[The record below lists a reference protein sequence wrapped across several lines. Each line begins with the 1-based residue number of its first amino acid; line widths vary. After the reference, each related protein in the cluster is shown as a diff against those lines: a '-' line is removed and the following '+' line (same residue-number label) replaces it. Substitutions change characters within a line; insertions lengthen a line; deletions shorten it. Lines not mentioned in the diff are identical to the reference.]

1 MSNNISNLI
10 RQEMAKLEKQYK
22 GLGEALKVIDEISGG
37 KSSGIKLSSLSGLID
52 SGGEK
57 RGPGRPPGKKRG
69 PKPKAKIAQVAKVA
83 KAPKPVGRPG
93 KKGAKPGKRPKR
105 GIKLNSA
112 IRDYIKSAG
121 RFVSSPELSNKFSA
135 HYPEKS
141 KADFTK
147 YVSVLL
153 SISKKNKELNSTN
166 FDKSGKEQRAAFW
179 GMPEW
184 FSNGK
189 AKNEFY
195 K

>member
-1 MSNNISNLI
+1 MSNNITTLI

-22 GLGEALKVIDEISGG
+22 GLAEALKVISEINGG
-37 KSSGIKLSSLSGLID
+37 KPSGIKLSSLSGLLD
-52 SGGEK
+52 SGVVK
-57 RGPGRPPGKKRG
+57 RGPGRPAGKKRG
-69 PKPKAKIAQVAKVA
+69 PKPGA
-83 KAPKPVGRPG
+83 KAGKPAARPG

-105 GIKLNSA
+105 AIKLNTA

-121 RFVSSPELSNKFSA
+121 RFVSSPELSNKFAS

-153 SISKKNKELNSTN
+153 SISKKKKELNSTN
-166 FDKSGKEQRAAFW
+166 FDKSGKEQRAAYW
-179 GMPEW
+179 GLPEW

-189 AKNEFY
+189 AKADYY

>member
-1 MSNNISNLI
+1 MSNNISTLI

-22 GLGEALKVIDEISGG
+22 GLGEALKVINEINGG
-37 KSSGIKLSSLSGLID
+37 KSSGIKLSTLSNLIE
-52 SGGEK
+52 SGVVK
-57 RGPGRPPGKKRG
+57 RGPGRPSGKKRG
-69 PKPKAKIAQVAKVA
+69 PKPKAKETKAAK
-83 KAPKPVGRPG
+83 VGRPR

-105 GIKLNSA
+105 GIKLNTA

-121 RFVSSPELSNKFSA
+121 RFVSSPELSNKFAA
-135 HYPEKS
+135 HYPEKT

-179 GMPEW
+179 GLPEW
-184 FSNGK
+184 FNNGK
-189 AKNEFY
+189 AKTEFY

>member
-1 MSNNISNLI
+1 MSNNISVLI

-22 GLGEALKVIDEISGG
+22 GLGEALKVINEISGG
-37 KSSGIKLSSLSGLID
+37 KSSGIKLESLSGLID
-52 SGGEK
+52 SGVVK
-57 RGPGRPPGKKRG
+57 RGPGRPSGKKRG
-69 PKPKAKIAQVAKVA
+69 PKPKAKVAKVA

-112 IRDYIKSAG
+112 IRDFIANAG
-121 RFVSSPELSNKFSA
+121 RFVSSPELSNKFAA
-135 HYPEKS
+135 HYPEKT

-179 GMPEW
+179 GLPEW

-189 AKNEFY
+189 AKAEYY